1 MHLYQ
6 AHFFSQ
12 KASKVL
18 HFGNVRRAL
27 QPQFGGQLLKCR
39 TKVWQN
45 QKSHFLPICPRTETS
60 IIYGMISPKLRCK
73 CSIQGVLFKNY
84 WNQKAGYIF
93 SYLFTICHKIY
104 LFWNSFLSIWHQ
116 IYTAFILQPFTFDEF
131 ITEHAVDPVP
141 NPKYKWCF
149 AACLIFS

>member
-1 MHLYQ
+1 MHASLPP
-6 AHFFSQ
+6 HFFSQ

-18 HFGNVRRAL
+18 HFGNVRRGL

-84 WNQKAGYIF
+84 SNGKSAYIF
-93 SYLFTICHKIY
+93 SYLFTILQKIY
-104 LFWNSFLSIWHQ
+104 MFTWLYQCGIKYALLLFYSF
-116 IYTAFILQPFTFDEF
+116 FDEF
-131 ITEHAVDPVP
+131 ITEDTVDPVP